1 MRYRLA
7 ILTLVTGLLLSG
19 CSTSDST
26 KTLPGIPGNSKVDLC
41 REIQGVMGQY
51 SDLFLSGSGI
61 SSPTLEQLTPIINN
75 LEELIPQAKNGE
87 QKKYIENLVED
98 FKLIGNPDT
107 TMQGLGKFSADA
119 LKIGVVCNP

>member
-1 MRYRLA
+1 MRNRLA
-7 ILTLVTGLLLSG
+7 ILTVVTGLLLSG

-26 KTLPGIPGNSKVDLC
+26 KTLPAIPGNSKVDLC

-61 SSPTLEQLTPIINN
+61 ASPTLEQLTPIIKH

-119 LKIGVVCNP
+119 LKIGVVCKP